1 MAILATQRVL
11 TLDYWKIADHIT
23 ESDIVFDRHGKPA
36 RVKLVQKYRSDN
48 CYAVYFDDGL
58 SIKGDLNLRLP
69 VENEKYRKR
78 VNEYKGRRTFSRPLS
93 IKSVKELL
101 NTSLRGR
108 ENRHEYTVPTA
119 GELAFPTQTLPVPP
133 FVFGFWFFNRKANEI
148 MYAPKGCE
156 DFVHRKFKDAG
167 YKLVLKKKSHNGQQ
181 MFVTKPTVRS
191 HLVPNVPVNIP
202 DNYLLASAE
211 QRLELLRGIIHA
223 KSRQYNET
231 KDRFRVTT
239 GNKLDAKQIQYLAE
253 SLGCKTNIAKN
264 PPGKGFTVF
273 IKTRLRLIENQ
284 VSPNLKIRQQW
295 RYVNEIVQIQPQ
307 SCVHIETDS
316 PDGSFL
322 VGEGF
327 IACH

>member
-11 TLDYWKIADHIT
+11 TLDYWKIAEHIT

-58 SIKGDLNLRLP
+58 SIKGDLNLCLP

-78 VNEYKGRRTFSRPLS
+78 VNQYKGQRKFSRPIA
-93 IKSVKELL
+93 IKSLEELKELP
-101 NTSLRGR
+101 LRGR

-119 GELAFPTQTLPVPP
+119 DPLKFPTQTLPVPP
-133 FVFGFWFFNRKANEI
+133 FVFGFWFFNRKYDDT
-148 MYAPKGCE
+148 MYAPPGTDE
-156 DFVHRKFKDAG
+156 FVHRKFKDAG
-167 YKLVLKKKSHNGQQ
+167 YKLIPKRITHNGQQ
-181 MFVTKPTVRS
+181 KFITQPTIKS
-191 HLVPNVPVNIP
+191 HLVPNIPTSIP
-202 DNYLLASAE
+202 DNYLLASEE

-223 KSRQYNET
+223 KSRQYNA
-231 KDRFRVTT
+231 KRDRFRVTT
-239 GNKLDAKQIQYLAE
+239 RNKLEAKQIQYLAE
-253 SLGCKTNIAKN
+253 SLGCKTKLYKQANKS
-264 PPGKGFTVF
+264 GHSLE

-295 RYVNEIVQIQPQ
+295 RYVDEIVQIQPQ
-307 SCVHIETDS
+307 NCVHIETDS